1 MPCHPGPQGEAQR
14 SVRIKGARGK
24 QRQKPT
30 QLEQDRKSEQLLLL
44 FSH

>member
-1 MPCHPGPQGEAQR
+1 MPPRATGR
-14 SVRIKGARGK
+14 STEVSQIKGARGK